1 VTTQEGIPSIA
12 TAVRNLEISI
22 NVHVHTADGSLH
34 EISNIKTER
43 LPPLA
48 APPDG
53 KC

>member
-1 VTTQEGIPSIA
+1 MKELSIA
-12 TAVRNLEISI
+12 TAVTNLEISI
-22 NVHVHTADGSLH
+22 VHVHTADSSLH
-34 EISNIKTER
+34 EISNTKTER